1 MQGLRF
7 RINEG
12 EWVALGTDDCTFV
25 QLKLNTT
32 GRVTLSEEVSSAVL
46 VIFGVDY
53 VERNGREAVMSL
65 PESFLCLNNTLEI
78 HFTDISSPQN
88 FAGVPET
95 ITDYSKV
102 KNFLLPREPDFFV
115 GYELSYNNGPAIT
128 CGREDIEILS
138 FSLTKS
144 KQTQSTERHDRF
156 LATVGGVPM
165 SATPNGEFVAWFHQ
179 GLSPGDYIRIKVIET
194 KCSAPSFILQE

>member
-1 MQGLRF
+1 MDLPD
-7 RINEG
+7 
-12 EWVALGTDDCTFV
+12 WAVLGTEDWTLV

-32 GRVTLSEEVSSAVL
+32 VRVTLSEEVPSAL
-46 VIFGVDY
+46 
-53 VERNGREAVMSL
+53 L
-65 PESFLCLNNTLEI
+65 K
-78 HFTDISSPQN
+78 Q
-88 FAGVPET
+88 
-95 ITDYSKV
+95 

-144 KQTQSTERHDRF
+144 TKTQTKERHDRF

-179 GLSPGDYIRIKVIET
+179 GLSPGDCIRIKVIET
-194 KCSAPSFILQE
+194 KCSGPSFILQE